1 MLVPMSVEKVPD
13 EFSRIRTLLSENPE
27 GLTIGAIS
35 GILEINRN
43 SAAKNLKLLQM
54 QGRVTLKR
62 IGTAKIYCPAN
73 KLPVDAVMKLSNNGV
88 IVFSKGEA
96 VADINEPFRELLQMA
111 KQDLVGKTTRYL
123 PFPAESLPEL
133 SRLIRDGL
141 KGKESRISVKLVLHN
156 RSVPCMFTLS
166 PVFFENGDP
175 GVALIA
181 DIPAGTRYP
190 DSTSNGADD
199 SLSELDMSEYV
210 CRFTPDGTLTYVNG
224 AYADLLQK
232 EKKDLVGHRWR
243 PTVPESEYKKIR
255 QCLLSLDRAHPV
267 TSLDFKAINPQG
279 DSRWQ
284 RWKFRILSDKD
295 GTSAGYQ
302 GTGTDITGLK
312 LLEEKVSKGAEEIES
327 LVLEQ
332 KAVIQDLN
340 KQIYAEIARQEK
352 TNFQLQFTQFAMDNA
367 SHLIMWTSRSGRLV
381 YVNREAQQVLG
392 YPYRE
397 MLKMKFPDI
406 IAREFPSSWDNIWE
420 AIQRD
425 QQYATET
432 ILVTHDG
439 YEVPVEMVLNYLE
452 FKGKQYCC
460 CLAKDISD
468 RKRAEEALQLHG
480 EIVKNLAEG
489 VVLISASDGK
499 IVYANPRFESMF
511 GYDANEL
518 AGRPVSAINAPGD
531 KSPETVTDE
540 IINNLELTG
549 TWNGEVFNIRKDGT
563 TFWCYATVSKFNHQ
577 QYGPVWVSVHM
588 DITDRKRVEEALLQS
603 EARYK
608 NISEATTDFVFS
620 CTRPGRGNWSIDWM
634 GGAVKKITGYT
645 IKELRDMGCW
655 RCLVHPDDTPVFDES
670 ITNLPMGASSACEI
684 RIVAKSGMVRWLG
697 VDTKHVPPDGP
708 SSLSHV
714 FGGCRDITERRL
726 AEEALRNREH
736 DFSTLVENATDMI
749 VRFDTGLR
757 YLYCNPAVERQMGLS
772 SHQLVGRNPLES
784 GILVE
789 EGRFIEASLRRTLE
803 TGAEQEVE
811 QTVPTPNGLR
821 HFMTHI
827 VPEYDI
833 DCVIVSL
840 LAITRDITDRKLAEE
855 VLREKSRDD
864 LKATSD
870 SLQKTEAD
878 LQLHQTELEMQNEE
892 LRQSQANLERSR
904 ERYFELYDLAP
915 AGYLT
920 LSRKGLV
927 LNANFTAATLL
938 GVERQNLV
946 NMPLIRFIVQ
956 DDQAVFYA
964 CRNELIE
971 TGTRQSCELHM
982 QYSDGSPFR
991 VQVIAVQAPASEGDD
1006 AAISLMLIDITG
1018 RKQTDE
1024 GLQKREKIFGV
1035 MFESHD
1041 SVMLLIDPG
1050 TGTIIDANLAAERF
1064 YGRSRENL
1072 STLSIDEINTLPS
1085 EEVKALL
1092 AKVAQGQITSFTAQH
1107 RCSSG
1112 EIRTVEVH
1120 SSPIALAGKTVLFS
1134 IIHDITDRKA
1144 GGGDVV

>member
-1 MLVPMSVEKVPD
+1 MSVEKVPD

-111 KQDLVGKTTRYL
+111 KQDLIGKTTRYL

-655 RCLVHPDDTPVFDES
+655 RCLVHPDDTPVFDEN
-670 ITNLPMGASSACEI
+670 ITHLPRGTSGTCTLRIRTKNGAE
-684 RIVAKSGMVRWLG
+684 RWLA
-697 VDTKHVPPDGP
+697 VNTTHMPMKH
-708 SSLSHV
+708 SSKFSHV
-714 FGGCRDITERRL
+714 FGDCRNITDRKRAEAALAESFATFRTVMDSLDALVYVADMKTCEILFVNEYGRKIWGDLTGKICWKSLQVDQNGPCPFCTNEKLLDKEGNPAGIVIWEFKNTINGHWYECHDNAIRWTDGRIVRIEIASDITERKR
-726 AEEALRNREH
+726 AEEALVESESFNRG
-736 DFSTLVENATDMI
+736 LVENLPDYIAVYGMD
-749 VRFDTGLR
+749 GKL
-757 YLYCNPAVERQMGLS
+757 LYVNPASVRTLGYDAETLIGTQVLS
-772 SHQLVGRNPLES
+772 Y
-784 GILVE
+784 IAE
-789 EGRFIEASLRRTLE
+789 EYQEIVIDKMTARKEGDEASPY
-803 TGAEQEVE
+803 EVE
-811 QTVPTPNGLR
+811 IVTRNGSR
-821 HFMTHI
+821 RS
-827 VPEYDI
+827 
-833 DCVIVSL
+833 VIVKATQIQYQNNPAIL
-840 LAITRDITDRKLAEE
+840 LLLIDITKRKLAEE
-855 VLREKSRDD
+855 E
-864 LKATSD
+864 LKEFSTSLATANRKLNLLSSITRHD
-870 SLQKTEAD
+870 INN
-878 LQLHQTELEMQNEE
+878 QLTVQM
-892 LRQSQANLERSR
+892 
-904 ERYFELYDLAP
+904 
-915 AGYLT
+915 GYLSILEKKQPDATHNEYFQKVSNAAKRISAMVQFTKEYEEIGVHAPTWQDCRT
-920 LSRKGLV
+920 LVDTASKQAPLGKILV
-927 LNANFTAATLL
+927 KNDLPS
-938 GVERQNLV
+938 GVEVFADPLVVKVFYNLMDNAV
-946 NMPLIRFIVQ
+946 RYGGKITSIRFSVE
-956 DDQAVFYA
+956 FPK
-964 CRNELIE
+964 
-971 TGTRQSCELHM
+971 M
-982 QYSDGSPFR
+982 
-991 VQVIAVQAPASEGDD
+991 
-1006 AAISLMLIDITG
+1006 IT
-1018 RKQTDE
+1018 
-1024 GLQKREKIFGV
+1024 
-1035 MFESHD
+1035 
-1041 SVMLLIDPG
+1041 
-1050 TGTIIDANLAAERF
+1050 
-1064 YGRSRENL
+1064 
-1072 STLSIDEINTLPS
+1072 
-1085 EEVKALL
+1085 
-1092 AKVAQGQITSFTAQH
+1092 
-1107 RCSSG
+1107 
-1112 EIRTVEVH
+1112 
-1120 SSPIALAGKTVLFS
+1120 
-1134 IIHDITDRKA
+1134 
-1144 GGGDVV
+1144 